1 MTQQRSGRV
10 ATTEMNSFYI
20 SPDIIGLEDAID
32 VLGRTVPVSWFFTK
46 EKCER
51 GIGFKYAC
59 KFEGVIVEVRIRLYF
74 SRIHEGILTEVRLE
88 AEVDGEIIPISPNQ
102 NIRQICQETLDK
114 TVFDTACDP
123 EFDGRVRKQA
133 GDYMVECRAK
143 LLGFVDKVMKDR
155 KGIGFKRASL
165 GFGPLYALEGDG
177 LYFVLDERGVED
189 VKGMLDSGCPGIADD
204 LASLLDKSGIICEY
218 STCPPPGL
226 TEALTVAKY
235 YNPETGDNEGL
246 WYYQDDYINNFL
258 EVLLE
263 KGFVKFTKA

>member
-1 MTQQRSGRV
+1 
-10 ATTEMNSFYI
+10 MNSFYI
-20 SPDIIGLEDAID
+20 SPDIFGLEDAID
-32 VLGRTVPVSWFFTK
+32 VLGRTSPGSWFFTK
-46 EKCER
+46 MNWNK
-51 GIGFKYAC
+51 GIGFKYVC
-59 KFEGVIVEVRIRLYF
+59 KFEGVPVGVHIGLNF
-74 SRIHEGILTEVRLE
+74 NRIHEGVLTEVILDAVIDDTIKR
-88 AEVDGEIIPISPNQ
+88 ISINQ
-102 NIRQICQETLDK
+102 NIRQICQETLDRI
-114 TVFDTACDP
+114 VFDTACDP